1 MPVRCTRP
9 IVLTVALAAGLVAAA
24 QRPAAGQRPYF
35 VTPPPGAGPTP
46 MRPYGEFAGCPEEP
60 VAFHACARRRAAA
73 FVPRRT
79 AGGVPDL
86 QGYWTRMVARN
97 QENIEEHPEGMD
109 GSGGRSL
116 VIDPADGRIPFQPWA
131 AARVERQYETYVDPA
146 RECMPDAP
154 PKHVYAADSREIVQ
168 TPGQVVMLNDFSHT
182 YRVIPT
188 DGRAHLSAGLRLR
201 MGDSRG
207 RWDGT
212 TLVVEV
218 KNLRDRVWID
228 HVGHFYSD
236 TVRVVERWT
245 MFHADGIHYQATLDD
260 PRVFTRPWTMVAGW
274 RRNPDPAFEMI
285 ENACWEGV
293 SRGPASQFRH
303 TLRRYPGAF
312 DQ

>member
-1 MPVRCTRP
+1 
-9 IVLTVALAAGLVAAA
+9 
-24 QRPAAGQRPYF
+24 
-35 VTPPPGAGPTP
+35 
-46 MRPYGEFAGCPEEP
+46 
-60 VAFHACARRRAAA
+60 
-73 FVPRRT
+73 
-79 AGGVPDL
+79 
-86 QGYWTRMVARN
+86 
-97 QENIEEHPEGMD
+97 
-109 GSGGRSL
+109 
-116 VIDPADGRIPFQPWA
+116 
-131 AARVERQYETYVDPA
+131 
-146 RECMPDAP
+146 
-154 PKHVYAADSREIVQ
+154 VQ

-260 PRVFTRPWTMVAGW
+260 PRVFTRPWTMVAAW